1 MAFSSATIVC
11 PIVVVK
17 CPHCFANLVG
27 SDIGASKCPECGST
41 FTIGLCKDCGELYT
55 FETKQQIRKKC
66 EKCGGEIISKG
77 AQEEDA
83 EMFSIVVGVISLGME
98 ISAADGHI
106 DEVEIRQIKDFF
118 ISTGIDAKGMAL
130 IDEIINRYYDAPQL
144 TMS

>member
-1 MAFSSATIVC
+1 MDIVPHVIKRLLFRLTMAFSSATIV
-11 PIVVVK
+11 
-17 CPHCFANLVG
+17 
-27 SDIGASKCPECGST
+27 CPECGST